1 MEIQAKTLRGF
12 RLFLRMSMDWL
23 CFAVVIMI
31 ALYSATFLIMTL
43 SGA

>member
-1 MEIQAKTLRGF
+1 METQVKPLSGF
-12 RLFLRMSMDWL
+12 RLLLRMSMDWL

-31 ALYSATFLIMTL
+31 ALYSATFLMLTL